1 MLSPLRLAPALS
13 RCLVAVAHTT
23 LLPCAWAAADRAAGA
38 AAPESASADL
48 PAGAGTGAPDGS
60 SAGWNLH
67 GQFTSVLQYHPAFSS
82 PYQGANS
89 LDPGNTGKE
98 TADLSLFGGARL
110 WHGASAYLNPEID
123 QGFGLSNTVGIAG
136 FPSAEAYKV
145 GARNPYFRLPRAFVR
160 QVVGLGGDA
169 AAQILP
175 DAQDQLAEPLAADNL
190 IVTAGKFSVTDIFDT
205 NRYAH
210 DSKSDFL
217 NWSVVDAGAFD
228 YPADAWAFTYGGA
241 VEWTRSWWTLRSGVF
256 ALSQAPNS
264 KDIDGQFHQFGVV
277 AEFEERHSLP
287 IGDGKP
293 GKLKALA
300 FINHGRMGSYDDA
313 IALAHATRT
322 VPDTA
327 LVRRYASRPGVALNL
342 EQELA
347 PDLGAFARAS
357 YNDGDEEAFEF
368 TEINQSI
375 SAGLSLAGAGWR
387 RADDSLGAALVL
399 NGLSAPARAYL
410 ADGGIGILIG
420 DGRLPDYDR
429 EKIGEAYYRLH
440 VIDHM
445 TLSLDLQGVVNPAY
459 NHDRGP
465 VRILAL
471 RLHAEF

>member
-1 MLSPLRLAPALS
+1 MDSTALLSSHRRSPALCQLS
-13 RCLVAVAHTT
+13 QLLLAAAHAA
-23 LLPCAWAAADRAAGA
+23 LLPAAWAAPGAPQAGAVPDSAPAAGSAQGADA
-38 AAPESASADL
+38 AS
-48 PAGAGTGAPDGS
+48 
-60 SAGWNLH
+60 WNLH
-67 GQFTSVLQYHPAFSS
+67 GQFTSVLQYHPSFAS
-82 PYQGANS
+82 PYEGTNS

-98 TADLSLFGGARL
+98 TVDLSLFGGARL
-110 WHGASAYLNPEID
+110 WHGAAVYLNPEID
-123 QGFGLSNTVGIAG
+123 QGYGLSNTVGIAG

-160 QVVGLGGDA
+160 QIVDLGADA
-169 AAQILP
+169 PPSMLA
-175 DAQDQLAEPLAADNL
+175 DAQDQLPGTLPADNL
-190 IVTAGKFSVTDIFDT
+190 TITAGKLSVTDIFDT

-210 DSKSDFL
+210 DPKSDFL
-217 NWSVVDAGAFD
+217 NWAIVDAGAFD
-228 YPADAWAFTYGGA
+228 YPADSWAFTYGA
-241 VEWTRSWWTLRSGVF
+241 AAEWTRSWWTVRGGFF

-277 AEFEERHSLP
+277 AELEERHRLL
-287 IGDGKP
+287 GHD
-293 GKLKALA
+293 GKLKALG

-313 IALAHATRT
+313 IALGEATRS

-357 YNDGDEEAFEF
+357 YNDGDEEAFDF
-368 TEINQSI
+368 TEINQSL
-375 SAGLSLAGAGWR
+375 SAGVSLGGARWQ
-387 RADDSLGAALVL
+387 RADDAVGAAVAVS
-399 NGLSAPARAYL
+399 GLSAPARRYF

-429 EKIGEAYYRLH
+429 EKIGEAYYRLQVVDH
-440 VIDHM
+440 VA
-445 TLSLDLQGVVNPAY
+445 LSLDLQGVVNPAY